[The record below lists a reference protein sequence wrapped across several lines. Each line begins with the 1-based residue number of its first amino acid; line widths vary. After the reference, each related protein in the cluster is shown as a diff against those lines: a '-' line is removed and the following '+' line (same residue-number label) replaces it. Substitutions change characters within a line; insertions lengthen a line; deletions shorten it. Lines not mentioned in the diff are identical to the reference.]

1 MLNHIGYFFTQF
13 ILSCIIIAISFF
25 NGLYTGKPFLDVLLV
40 FILVLVLFG
49 LLERL
54 KKRFLQIR
62 LSVKVFL
69 SITAFLSAVLT
80 IGLLTGEIVF
90 Q

>member
-1 MLNHIGYFFTQF
+1 MNHIGYFLAQF
-13 ILSCIIIAISFF
+13 IFSCIIIAISFF
-25 NGLYTGKPFLDVLLV
+25 NGLYIGKPFSSVLLV

-54 KKRFLQIR
+54 KKRFLHIR

-69 SITAFLSAVLT
+69 SISAFLSAVLT
-80 IGLLTGEIVF
+80 IGLLTRQIVIL
-90 Q
+90 

>member
-1 MLNHIGYFFTQF
+1 MKHIGYFFTQF

-25 NGLYTGKPFLDVLLV
+25 NGLYIGKPFSDVFFV
-40 FILVLVLFG
+40 FILVLILFG

-54 KKRFLQIR
+54 KNRFLQIR
-62 LSVKVFL
+62 LSVKVVL
-69 SITAFLSAVLT
+69 SISAFLSAVLT